1 MSHVFTNIW
10 DGSQA
15 DEQIFF
21 YFDNENMVV
30 YPGEKGGFDR
40 IFSRIHINNLTGAH
54 GGGFFKSYTI
64 KSVKNKNAVLL
75 SPMKVKDFLEDLKV
89 LLDLNADA
97 SFRLT

>member
-1 MSHVFTNIW
+1 
-10 DGSQA
+10 
-15 DEQIFF
+15 
-21 YFDNENMVV
+21 MVI

-40 IFSRIHINNLTGAH
+40 VFSRIHINNLTNAH

-75 SPMKVKDFLEDLKV
+75 SPKSIKEFIEDLKV
-89 LLDLNADA
+89 LLDLSADA